1 MAKRTGEKVASTGSA
16 TGSKDNSGKLLT
28 TNTVQPIISPSFN
41 DGTGMLLRAR
51 VLFERSSAFEVHF
64 TSDGTAFYQA
74 EHAAIHSEN
83 LADNKIVTIKREEI
97 E

>member
-1 MAKRTGEKVASTGSA
+1 MAKKIEGKENTGR
-16 TGSKDNSGKLLT
+16 KDIKQLKGFEDS
-28 TNTVQPIISPSFN
+28 S
-41 DGTGMLLRAR
+41 GMLLRIK
-51 VLFERSSAFEVHF
+51 VLFERSSACEVHF

>member
-1 MAKRTGEKVASTGSA
+1 MAKKIRAEGKGLEDGK
-16 TGSKDNSGKLLT
+16 GSKDSKDN
-28 TNTVQPIISPSFN
+28 N
-41 DGTGMLLRAR
+41 DCNNKEWMVERAR
-51 VLFERSSAFEVHF
+51 EILGRSVADEVHF

>member
-1 MAKRTGEKVASTGSA
+1 MAKKKIGSSLGHSDSIAGSDTIAAMLERAKEIFGRSTA
-16 TGSKDNSGKLLT
+16 QELYFT
-28 TNTVQPIISPSFN
+28 T
-41 DGTGMLLRAR
+41 
-51 VLFERSSAFEVHF
+51 
-64 TSDGTAFYQA
+64 DGTAFYQA

>member
-1 MAKRTGEKVASTGSA
+1 MAKKIEGKENK
-16 TGSKDNSGKLLT
+16 GSKD
-28 TNTVQPIISPSFN
+28 FN
-41 DGTGMLLRAR
+41 DLKGFEGDAAMLENAR
-51 VLFERSSAFEVHF
+51 KVFGRSTAQELYF